1 MSFQLPD
8 PSARRQLDRFAPL
21 PEGFGAFAS
30 ICSTCFVF
38 AAAPVSPVAFEKL
51 TEPISASGF
60 SRLGD
65 QPSDIIIVIICAYG
79 NGESSSV
86 EGPSRFCCA

>member
-1 MSFQLPD
+1 MSFQFPD
-8 PSARRQLDRFAPL
+8 PSARRQLDRLPL
-21 PEGFGAFAS
+21 YPKVLVRLHPSVRFAS
-30 ICSTCFVF
+30 FDAV
-38 AAAPVSPVAFEKL
+38 APVSTVAFKKP
-51 TEPISASGF
+51 TEPISASGL

-86 EGPSRFCCA
+86 GCPSRFCCA